1 MTALSCR
8 AARRDLEAYHDDELE
23 MDRQVSV
30 QGHLRGCAACRTE
43 WSRLQTLRA
52 GLRAGVIPH
61 AGSDAEVLR
70 RRVLARMAGGPP
82 PSAAAVVRAMFADM
96 RLVWPLVGGS
106 VAMFLCAA
114 AALGL
119 MRQTLREQPASMA
132 ALIGAMADP
141 GSNRNPIAPDGRMLL
156 PRAYVDGIVDA
167 PVVDREDAV
176 FALAAVVTRE
186 GRVRNLELLLQ
197 DPGHAPVGPGALGE
211 LLDAASQTRFEPA
224 RSGGA
229 PVAVNMVWLL
239 AQTRVRGGKA
249 AAPAPPPVRPR
260 GVTRSGQPMP
270 SHQATLTYIPT
281 TA

>member
-1 MTALSCR
+1 MTPWTCR
-8 AARRDLEAYHDDELE
+8 ATRRSLESFHDEELSVE
-23 MDRQVSV
+23 SQVAV
-30 QGHLRGCAACRTE
+30 QAHLRGCADCMAE
-43 WSRLQTLRA
+43 WSRLQALSS
-52 GLRAGVIPH
+52 GLRAGASARTVADP
-61 AGSDAEVLR
+61 DALR
-70 RRVLARMAGGPP
+70 RQIVARLSGSSRVSLM
-82 PSAAAVVRAMFADM
+82 AAVRALFVDM
-96 RLVWPLVGGS
+96 RLVWPLMG
-106 VAMFLCAA
+106 ATLATLLCAA

-132 ALIGAMADP
+132 AIIGALADP

-156 PRAYVDGIVDA
+156 PRAYVDGIFDT
-167 PVVDREDAV
+167 PVIDREDVV

-197 DPGHAPVGPGALGE
+197 DAGHSPVGQGALVE

-239 AQTRVRGGKA
+239 AQTRVRGKA
-249 AAPAPPPVRPR
+249 VAPRPVVRPR
-260 GVTRSGQPMP
+260 GVTQSAPRVPVQ
-270 SHQATLTYIPT
+270 QATLTYTPT